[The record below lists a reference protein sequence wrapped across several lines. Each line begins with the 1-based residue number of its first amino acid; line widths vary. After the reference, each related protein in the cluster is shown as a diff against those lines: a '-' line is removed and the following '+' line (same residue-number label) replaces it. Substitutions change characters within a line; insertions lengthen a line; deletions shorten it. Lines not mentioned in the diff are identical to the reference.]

1 MEQHWQKPLKNV
13 ITPKRGPLPQMF
25 RLIDANRAL
34 IGELPHGY
42 LKRTHWMRAGRA
54 LMAAADSGGES
65 DIAWAYEM
73 IVGALIKEDW
83 L

>member
-1 MEQHWQKPLKNV
+1 MPLKNV
-13 ITPKRGPLPQMF
+13 ITPKRGPLSQMVS
-25 RLIDANRAL
+25 LIDANRAL
-34 IGELPHGY
+34 IAELPHGY

-54 LMAAADSGGES
+54 LMAAANTGWER

-73 IVGALIKEDW
+73 MVGALVKEDW